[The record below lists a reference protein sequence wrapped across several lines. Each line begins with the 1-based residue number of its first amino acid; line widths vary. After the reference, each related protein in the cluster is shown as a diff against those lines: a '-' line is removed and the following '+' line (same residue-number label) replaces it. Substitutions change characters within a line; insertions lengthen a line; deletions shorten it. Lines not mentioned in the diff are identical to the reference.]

1 MTVRLEA
8 TIKRF
13 RGSSADAKPLTDIPA
28 GSSFRETDTRTLWV
42 FNGTSWDLVDIDTTA
57 QAQQATI
64 LLTEIRDELSRIRL
78 GQEVLTG
85 ASLALRDA

>member
-1 MTVRLEA
+1 MTVRLEG

-13 RGSSADAKPLTDIPA
+13 RGTSADDKPLTDIPA
-28 GSSFRETDTRTLWV
+28 GSTFRETDTGTLWV
-42 FNGTSWDLVDIDTTA
+42 FNSTFWELVDTDMGA
-57 QAQQATI
+57 QNERANI

-85 ASLALRDA
+85 QSLALRDA